1 MPLLYVRAVVPFE
14 AGANATDVLINEV
27 HFNRTALNYYHYTL
41 FSNGTLSNGTD
52 CYLAFNQFQPHMNEN
67 GTFVNGTSCYAPI
80 RDMGRHASAGLAFA
94 FMFVFAI
101 VFTLINM
108 RKHSRRYLP
117 ADRRWTL
124 LGRRAKWI
132 WMLFI
137 AACGTISCFMSIDVD
152 RGYIVS
158 VPLILQSVFYT
169 LLTPGMMAAVWEAVR
184 HWGSWQERQIYDRDP
199 YAFQVSSS
207 RQGQEFVLP
216 LVFYG
221 CALANFV
228 LTVPRSWTAIEMQR
242 SLDQQLNEAKPVAT
256 DVRWRAAGFVA
267 IAGVLVICYSLEH
280 SIYRYRARPTSTIG
294 QLLFYLN
301 AAPSQFLIGIV
312 LLGIKIG
319 YAIASAFDWTIS
331 PLRYGVDSGWFYG
344 LGYTPVLL
352 LLILFNICGF
362 CELNED
368 KALIVQRDEFDHAV
382 ADAVGVGQRKPS
394 WWKKSRTFVRELSD
408 HHRRQ
413 GSQQDDRDMGRFVE
427 MGIIKP
433 REQPQDDEPKP
444 ETWVTT
450 RTASQGSE
458 STTVA
463 HTESNPESSPPYVE
477 YTLQQELSRDSSNET
492 DTTIRVWITQRQR
505 SEQRKYAAG
514 PSLPPTSE
522 DDSSKR
528 RKVIGPAPPPPS
540 ASADAN
546 TSDNNSSDDDSDDD
560 FGPSLPPPEGTVSS
574 IPDSGATQ
582 PARSETTPEAPKAPQ
597 RDAWMLE
604 PIDGSNR
611 NSRVDPT
618 KLRNRKFQTGR
629 GANTTPSAG
638 GLDVS
643 WTETP
648 EQKMKRLQDEVLGVQ
663 TRPTAPD
670 AGDSAG
676 GARGAQP
683 SRAMQ
688 EKIHRY
694 NEEKRKEEAKAR
706 DAERKKKKDG
716 EEEEDDPSARAFD
729 KEKDMSLSSKITH
742 AQRREMMNKAAD
754 FGSRFTSVGD
764 DWRPDAA
771 QLLYANGR
779 FGQTHRP
786 EQPTITCCSI
796 SRLMV
801 PRKGPVMPSQLVA
814 AAR

>member
-301 AAPSQFLIGIV
+301 AAPSQFLIAIV

-463 HTESNPESSPPYVE
+463 HTESNPESSPAYVE

-492 DTTIRVWITQRQR
+492 DVHGR
-505 SEQRKYAAG
+505 
-514 PSLPPTSE
+514 P
-522 DDSSKR
+522 
-528 RKVIGPAPPPPS
+528 
-540 ASADAN
+540 
-546 TSDNNSSDDDSDDD
+546 
-560 FGPSLPPPEGTVSS
+560 
-574 IPDSGATQ
+574 
-582 PARSETTPEAPKAPQ
+582 
-597 RDAWMLE
+597 
-604 PIDGSNR
+604 
-611 NSRVDPT
+611 
-618 KLRNRKFQTGR
+618 QTGR
-629 GANTTPSAG
+629 
-638 GLDVS
+638 DI
-643 WTETP
+643 
-648 EQKMKRLQDEVLGVQ
+648 LG
-663 TRPTAPD
+663 
-670 AGDSAG
+670 
-676 GARGAQP
+676 
-683 SRAMQ
+683 
-688 EKIHRY
+688 
-694 NEEKRKEEAKAR
+694 
-706 DAERKKKKDG
+706 
-716 EEEEDDPSARAFD
+716 
-729 KEKDMSLSSKITH
+729 
-742 AQRREMMNKAAD
+742 
-754 FGSRFTSVGD
+754 
-764 DWRPDAA
+764 
-771 QLLYANGR
+771 
-779 FGQTHRP
+779 
-786 EQPTITCCSI
+786 
-796 SRLMV
+796 
-801 PRKGPVMPSQLVA
+801 
-814 AAR
+814 